1 MDFIK
6 YDEFHN
12 FAPENMKL
20 KREQAGAMLCQH
32 DVRPFCRVLFFGFG
46 GEDLSFVARCFVW

>member
-20 KREQAGAMLCQH
+20 KREQAVAILCQIA
-32 DVRPFCRVLFFGFG
+32 VAIVFCFRVLQFI
-46 GEDLSFVARCFVW
+46 

>member
-6 YDEFHN
+6 YDEFYN

-20 KREQAGAMLCQH
+20 KREQAVAMLCQIA
-32 DVRPFCRVLFFGFG
+32 VAIAFCFRVSQFI
-46 GEDLSFVARCFVW
+46 